1 METQGHQNNSSDMLT
16 LNGKE
21 YYLLDLRKREEGVLE
36 IRAWDSKDNEEREF
50 HIFSDSEA
58 E

>member
-1 METQGHQNNSSDMLT
+1 METQGHQNNFSDMLT

-21 YYLLDLRKREEGVLE
+21 YYFLDLRKREDGVLE

>member
-21 YYLLDLRKREEGVLE
+21 YHLLDLRKREDGVLE